1 MLTAVIIAIIV
12 LLILAAFSGM
22 LQFFAEL
29 EEYNRRSQ
37 DYTDMMEGFEDEE
50 KEDSHE

>member
-29 EEYNRRSQ
+29 EEYSRRSQ
-37 DYTDMMEGFEDEE
+37 EYTHMMDEFEE
-50 KEDSHE
+50 EDSHE